1 MFTGIK
7 PKSFK
12 MNFLSHIYLS
22 GSSEG
27 LIIGNFIADS
37 VKGSNFNFFSDEV
50 KQGILL
56 HRKIDTFTDTH
67 PVVEESKA
75 RLREKY
81 RKYAGV
87 IVDVYYD
94 HFLAKNWND
103 YSAVSL
109 NTYVQNIY
117 RIIEENRAILPEK
130 SAHFT
135 DYMLRYNILEAYARL
150 SGIEQVL
157 RGMAGRTSF
166 QSNMEFAIHDLKEHY
181 HLFEEEFKRF
191 FPELREYASSE
202 IGLI

>member
-1 MFTGIK
+1 
-7 PKSFK
+7 

-22 GSSEG
+22 GNSEG

-67 PVVEESKA
+67 PVVEESKV

-94 HFLAKNWND
+94 HFLAKNWKD

-109 NTYVQNIY
+109 STYVQNIY
-117 RIIEENRAILPEK
+117 RIIEDNRAILPEK

-166 QSNMEFAIHDLKEHY
+166 QSNMEYAIHDLEEHY

-191 FPELREYASSE
+191 FPELRNYASSE
-202 IGLI
+202 IGLM